1 VALLA
6 DGLTGSEGW
15 ADARMRVISRH
26 DRATLNW
33 SYVCGLLILERV
45 WQRVGG
51 GEACSSEHVAVIYD
65 RMHSLATVVMLGES
79 RDQAG
84 T

>member
-1 VALLA
+1 VAPLP
-6 DGLTGSEGW
+6 DGLTGGQGW
-15 ADARMRVISRH
+15 ADARMRVTSRH

-33 SYVCGLLILERV
+33 SYVWGLPILERV
-45 WQRVGG
+45 WQRVDGD
-51 GEACSSEHVAVIYD
+51 EVCSSEHVAVIYD

>member
-6 DGLTGSEGW
+6 DGLTGGKGW
-15 ADARMRVISRH
+15 ADARMRFISRH

-33 SYVCGLLILERV
+33 SYVWRLSILERV
-45 WQRVGG
+45 WRQVSGG
-51 GEACSSEHVAVIYD
+51 GACSSEHVAVIYD
-65 RMHSLATVVMLGES
+65 RMHSLATVFMLGES